1 MRVLVIVDYADTQI
15 SNFAIEDLRENEQI
29 RKLF

>member
-1 MRVLVIVDYADTQI
+1 MRVLVIVDYADPQI
-15 SNFAIEDLRENEQI
+15 SNFAIEDLRENDQI